1 MIALSVFSRATIS
14 EISKP
19 NRMMGVKDMALLFA
33 ITTII
38 NSENSH
44 LSLNNV
50 ILMIIFAL
58 YNIILWYNDFYAPDI
73 LFGGWHKTPMT
84 CDIWKRSLSPSWLTS
99 VFITLA
105 LVILELA
112 SPIFVLR
119 WKPTSHPFCSLSPLF
134 PGCVRLCF
142 SGAFFRKRGI
152 ELSL

>member
-19 NRMMGVKDMALLFA
+19 NHMMGVKDMALLFA

-73 LFGGWHKTPMT
+73 LFGG
-84 CDIWKRSLSPSWLTS
+84 
-99 VFITLA
+99 
-105 LVILELA
+105 
-112 SPIFVLR
+112 
-119 WKPTSHPFCSLSPLF
+119 
-134 PGCVRLCF
+134 
-142 SGAFFRKRGI
+142 
-152 ELSL
+152 